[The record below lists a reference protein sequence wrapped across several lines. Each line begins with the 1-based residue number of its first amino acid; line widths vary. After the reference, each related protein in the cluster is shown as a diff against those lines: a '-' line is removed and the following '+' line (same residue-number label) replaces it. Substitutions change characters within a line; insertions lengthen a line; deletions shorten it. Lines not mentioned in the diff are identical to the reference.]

1 MSDVL
6 DVIPSFYLPISNGNL
21 LLPNVSVAEVVE
33 FQELVEQE
41 GPEYFLGIIQW
52 RGISVPL
59 ISYELANEQAF
70 SFSTGSRVA
79 VINSIGKDNERLPF
93 FAIATQGIPR
103 LVKISEDSIESAAEK
118 SGPAEASRV
127 RVDGEEASI
136 PDLLFLESLI
146 STCV

>member
-6 DVIPSFYLPISNGNL
+6 DVISSFYLPVSNGNL

-33 FQELVEQE
+33 FQDPEEQD
-41 GPEYFLGIIQW
+41 GPEFFLGIIRW

-70 SFSTGSRVA
+70 SFSTSSRVA

-103 LVKISEDSIESAAEK
+103 LVKISEDSIEAAGEK
-118 SGPAEASRV
+118 TGPAEASRV

-136 PDLLFLESLI
+136 PDLLYMESLL
-146 STCV
+146 SKCV